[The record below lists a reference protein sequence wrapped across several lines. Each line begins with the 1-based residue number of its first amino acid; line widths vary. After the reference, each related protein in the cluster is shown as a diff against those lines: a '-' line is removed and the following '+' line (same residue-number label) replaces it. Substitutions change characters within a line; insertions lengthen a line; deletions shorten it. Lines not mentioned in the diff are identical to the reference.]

1 MLALDSELLMT
12 KDGVQRK
19 PKLLIV
25 DDQPHNIN
33 CYTNCF
39 AGDYQVFM
47 ATSGMQGLTACR
59 EQRPD
64 LMLVTSSWTAWM
76 AMNCVARSKRTRSW
90 QTSQ

>member
-1 MLALDSELLMT
+1 MLALDSGT
-12 KDGVQRK
+12 THDKRWSSAQ

-25 DDQPHNIN
+25 DDQPHNIQLL
-33 CYTNCF
+33 YKLF

-64 LMLVTSSWTAWM
+64 LMLVDIVVGRHGWL
-76 AMNCVARSKRTRSW
+76 
-90 QTSQ
+90 